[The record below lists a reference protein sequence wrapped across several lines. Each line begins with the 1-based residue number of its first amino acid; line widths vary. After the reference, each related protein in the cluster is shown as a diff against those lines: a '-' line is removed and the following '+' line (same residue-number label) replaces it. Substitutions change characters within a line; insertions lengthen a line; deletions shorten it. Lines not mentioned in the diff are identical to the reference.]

1 MAVDIVESFIPGRIR
16 LRSSLL
22 RDAETGAMVRAA
34 FEAIPAV
41 TSAELNS
48 TTGGLL
54 LKYDATALPLEK
66 LTPLLPLLAQ
76 FGDLEKEPPT
86 PERAAKLRALLVKAL
101 SLVL

>member
-1 MAVDIVESFIPGRIR
+1 MDIVESFIPGRIR

-34 FEAIPAV
+34 FAAIPAV
-41 TSAELNS
+41 TSAELNP

-54 LKYDATALPLEK
+54 LKYDVVALPLEK
-66 LTPLLPLLAQ
+66 LTPLLPFLAQ
-76 FGDLEKEPPT
+76 VGDLEKEPPT